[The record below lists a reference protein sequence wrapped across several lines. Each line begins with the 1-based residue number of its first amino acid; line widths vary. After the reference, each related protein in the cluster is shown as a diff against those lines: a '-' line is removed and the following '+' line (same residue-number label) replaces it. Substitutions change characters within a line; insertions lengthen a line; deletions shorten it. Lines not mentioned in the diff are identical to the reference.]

1 MGSVT
6 RMQRADPKSWGGD
19 AGIQDMGEDTD
30 THMRPAE
37 AQRRIRAKAA
47 GTCAAEG
54 VRDRRDGEKEQ
65 VISYLPLC

>member
-1 MGSVT
+1 
-6 RMQRADPKSWGGD
+6 
-19 AGIQDMGEDTD
+19 MGEDTD